1 MEKKSPAVGVQLVG
15 ISDPIKEDV
24 KIPANHI
31 YILECIADPT
41 PGNAQGLNAPVPVFA
56 MVSLSEEDLGTIKQT
71 MADGERFN
79 LYSVERLYLKPDN
92 PLSEKEINDVIVARG
107 LLKFNP

>member
-1 MEKKSPAVGVQLVG
+1 
-15 ISDPIKEDV
+15 
-24 KIPANHI
+24 
-31 YILECIADPT
+31 
-41 PGNAQGLNAPVPVFA
+41 
-56 MVSLSEEDLGTIKQT
+56 MVSLSQEEHLTVQQT

-92 PLSEKEINDVIVARG
+92 PLSEKEINDAIVARG